1 MRRRGAVILAVAV
14 LVAAGLA
21 GGALMAPGGPEGTDT
36 SADRGEEVFHAT
48 LADPSLYEDGVY
60 GGVFETPQS
69 TAGTGDG
76 KDSRYVLDFVL
87 SGSSPEM
94 LSITMRGGGGF
105 EYAGDFVLKGTR
117 HEAGLGEFYTWEYV
131 GDNTVLIPDGDTVSM
146 TIDPDGDTQGSLSVY
161 LYREE

>member
-36 SADRGEEVFHAT
+36 FTDREEVFHVT

-60 GGVFETPQS
+60 EGVFEKPQS
-69 TAGTGDG
+69 AAGMGDG

-87 SGSSPEM
+87 SGSSPET
-94 LSITMRGGGGF
+94 LSITMRGEGGS
-105 EYAGDFVLKGTR
+105 EYTGDFVLKGTR

-131 GDNTVLIPDGDTVSM
+131 GFNTVLMPDGDTISI
-146 TIDPDGDTQGSLSVY
+146 TIDPNGDTQGSLSVY